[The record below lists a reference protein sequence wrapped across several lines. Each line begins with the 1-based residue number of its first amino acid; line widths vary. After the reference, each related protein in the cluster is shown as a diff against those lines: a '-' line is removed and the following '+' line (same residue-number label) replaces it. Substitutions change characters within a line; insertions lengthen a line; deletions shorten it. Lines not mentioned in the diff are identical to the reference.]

1 MFARIAVLVTASAV
15 LVSSALMGTAALA
28 DVPAQRF
35 MRVYGTAA
43 PPYGFVQFCQS
54 FQDEC
59 RAPDTMSSRRFDATT
74 ARLAELDEIN
84 RAVNLAVAPAT
95 DEEIFGV
102 REHWT
107 MPGARGDCE
116 DYVLLKRRML
126 MERGWP
132 ASALLITV
140 VFDENDEGHAVL
152 TARTAQGDFVL
163 DNKTNALLSWEA
175 TPYRYVMRQ
184 SYLNPQVWMA
194 LDPSMTQSPQA
205 LAGLATQ

>member
-1 MFARIAVLVTASAV
+1 MFVRLTMAIAATLAFSVHVFAASSAEANTAS
-15 LVSSALMGTAALA
+15 G
-28 DVPAQRF
+28 RF
-35 MRVYGTAA
+35 MRVFGTAA

-54 FQDEC
+54 FEEQC
-59 RAPDTMSSRRFDATT
+59 RSDTASTSRRFDATT
-74 ARLAELDEIN
+74 SRLAELDKIN
-84 RAVNLAVAPAT
+84 RAVNRAVAPAT

-102 REHWT
+102 TEHWT

-116 DYVLLKRRML
+116 DYVLLKRHML

-140 VFDENDEGHAVL
+140 VFDENNEGHAVL

-163 DNKTNALLSWEA
+163 DNKVNDLKSWED
-175 TPYRYVMRQ
+175 TPYKFVMRQ

-194 LDPSMTQSPQA
+194 LDPAMTQSPQA
-205 LAGLATQ
+205 LAGLSTR